1 MTPGGKF
8 REGCERGRCPAYL
21 DGKPSEEQTCIF
33 FSDGYG
39 GSMCW
44 VKILA
49 SLAPKEPPIFV
60 AAIDLDE
67 FAEKAKEY
75 RKRQK
80 NQPIK

>member
-1 MTPGGKF
+1 
-8 REGCERGRCPAYL
+8 
-21 DGKPSEEQTCIF
+21 
-33 FSDGYG
+33 
-39 GSMCW
+39 MCW

-60 AAIDLDE
+60 ASIDLDE